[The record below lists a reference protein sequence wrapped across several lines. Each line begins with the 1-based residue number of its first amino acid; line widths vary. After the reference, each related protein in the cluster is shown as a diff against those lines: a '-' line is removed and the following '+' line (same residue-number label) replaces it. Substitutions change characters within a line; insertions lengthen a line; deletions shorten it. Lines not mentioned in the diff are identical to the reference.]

1 MDQVGFIDQQPV
13 EAMGY
18 AHVLE
23 KCIWRHETIAQRVD
37 QVTMGRHHD
46 VATELAARH
55 ALTKKLVPHCSGKS
69 RLRWS
74 TAAYRHRFVESVCGL
89 AAPSREPTT
98 CTQF

>member
-55 ALTKKLVPHCSGKS
+55 ALTKKARAALLRQIALEMEHRGVP
-69 RLRWS
+69 
-74 TAAYRHRFVESVCGL
+74 T
-89 AAPSREPTT
+89 
-98 CTQF
+98 